1 MATVLLSAAGA
12 AIGGSLGGTFAGL
25 SSVVIGRAVGATLGK
40 VIDQRLMG
48 QGSDVVET
56 GRIDKFRLTNAGEGD
71 AIAQVYGRM
80 RLGGQMIWASDFIE
94 TITVTTSGGGG
105 GKGGGGG
112 SRQPKTT
119 TKEYSYS
126 VSLAI
131 ALCEG
136 EISRVG
142 RVWADGDEIAPE
154 NLNMRVYLGS
164 RDQQADSLVEAI
176 EGAGQ
181 VPAYRGTAYVVLEGL
196 QLQQFGN
203 RVPQFSF
210 EVVRPEQSD
219 AIGANEEITR
229 AVKAV
234 ALIPGT
240 GEYALATTPVYY
252 GSSATDQSSANV
264 HSPAGKTD
272 FAVSLDALSEELPN
286 SEAASLIVSWFGDDL
301 RCGTCTVR
309 PKVERK
315 GVEGRNMPWNVSGVT
330 RTSAS
335 LIPTLDGRPIYGGTP
350 TDNAV
355 VEAIRAMNAANK
367 AVMFYPFI
375 LMDQQEGNVLP
386 DPYSDALGQPH
397 LPWRGRI
404 TTSKALNVAGTVDGT
419 AVAASEVDA
428 FFGNA
433 VASDFII
440 HGGCVLYNGPN
451 EWSLSRFIL
460 HYAALC
466 SLAGGVEAF
475 CIGSEMR
482 GLTQIRGA
490 GNSFPAVTRFIA
502 LAAEVRTLVGPET
515 KISYASDWSE
525 YFGYQPQDGSGD
537 RYFHLDPLW
546 ADDNIDFIG
555 IDNYMPLSDW
565 RDGVDH
571 LDAGFGSIYDLD
583 YLRLNI
589 EGGEGYDWYYHSVD
603 AEAAQIRT
611 AITDGA
617 HSEPWVFRYKDIRSF
632 WSLVHHERVGGVR
645 SLTPT
650 LWEPMTKPI
659 WFTEFGCAA
668 IDKGTNQPNKFLDA
682 KSSESSLPKHSNGA
696 RDDLMQKQYL
706 RAMASYWND
715 PDNNPV
721 SEGYDGPMINMSRA
735 FVWAWDARPFPIFP
749 NNVEV
754 WSDGPNYARG
764 HWING
769 RTGARS
775 LASVVDEICIR
786 AGMVHHDV
794 TGLYGYVRGYIS
806 TDVADARAS
815 LQPLMLRYAF
825 DAIERDGVLRFRMRD
840 GMGAVPVDPDRFALG
855 GEFEGTLEQTREAEA
870 EIAGRVRLGFVRADG
885 NFENAIEEAV
895 RPDEATHAVST
906 SQLPILLTLA
916 EGRQVTERWL
926 AEAAT
931 ARDMIRMALPP
942 SQIGIGAGDVVLLPA
957 DGNEGGGRFRVDR
970 IEHGASQLIEAVR
983 IDPEVYRP
991 SDIADELARVEAF
1004 VAPVPVFPLFM
1015 DLPLITGEEV
1025 PHAPYLAA
1033 TAKTWPG
1040 DVAVYRSLTDENF
1053 ALSDVLSARSI
1064 IGVTQNDL
1072 QTARAGLPDQGDALQ
1087 VKLTFGALSSVTEA
1101 ALLSGGN
1108 LAAIGN
1114 GSPDQWEVFQFKN
1127 ADLVN
1132 VDTFSLSHRF
1142 RGQLGS
1148 DALMPDVWP
1157 AGSWFVLLN
1166 GVPDQINMAANL
1178 RRIEQ
1183 NFRIGPAVR
1192 SNDDPSYVAQSH
1204 VFEGVG
1210 LRPYAPVH
1218 LRVAGTIDRTF
1229 SWIRRTRI
1237 DGDDW
1242 TLADVPLNEE
1252 TESYR
1257 VQVKVGGEVFR
1268 EAIVSD
1274 AVWSYTM
1281 AMRVEDGISGL
1292 FLVEVAQISA
1302 RFGAG
1307 LATQIVVAV

>member
-56 GRIDKFRLTNAGEGD
+56 GRVDKFRLTNAGEGD

-80 RLGGQMIWASDFIE
+80 RMGGQIIWSSDFIE
-94 TITVTTSGGGG
+94 AVTVSGG
-105 GKGGGGG
+105 GKGGP
-112 SRQPKTT
+112 SQPV
-119 TKEYSYS
+119 TKEFSYS

-136 EISRVG
+136 EITRVG
-142 RVWADGDEIAPE
+142 RIWVDGDEITPDD
-154 NLNMRVYLGS
+154 LNMRVYLGGD
-164 RDQQADSLVEAI
+164 DQQPDSVIEAI
-176 EGAGQ
+176 EGVGQ

-210 EVVRPEQSD
+210 EVVRPEQPD
-219 AIGANEEITR
+219 EIGAEDEITR

-252 GSSATDQSSANV
+252 TDGATDRYSANV
-264 HSPAGKTD
+264 HSPSGKTD
-272 FAVSLDALSEELPN
+272 FATSLEAMGDELPN

-301 RCGTCTVR
+301 RCGSCTVR
-309 PKVERK
+309 PKVEHHDVD
-315 GVEGRNMPWNVSGVT
+315 GENMPWIVSDT
-330 RTSAS
+330 PRAAAP
-335 LIPTLDGRPIYGGTP
+335 LIATIEDRPVYGGTP
-350 TDNAV
+350 ADNSV
-355 VEAIRAMNAANK
+355 VEAIQAMNAAGK

-404 TTSKALNVAGTVDGT
+404 TTSKAPNMVGTVDGT
-419 AVAASEVDA
+419 AVAASEVAA

-433 VASDFII
+433 VASDFVI
-440 HGGCVLYNGPN
+440 HGDCVLYNGPD

-490 GNSFPAVTRFIA
+490 GNSFPAVARLIA

-525 YFGYQPQDGSGD
+525 YFGYSPQDGNGD

-589 EGGEGYDWYYHSVD
+589 EGGEGYDWYYHSID

-611 AITDGA
+611 AISDGA

-632 WSLVHHERVGGVR
+632 WSLVHYERVGGVR

-650 LWEPMTKPI
+650 VWEPMTKPI

-721 SEGYDGPMINMSRA
+721 SEEYDGPMINMSRA

-775 LASVVDEICIR
+775 LASVVDEICKR
-786 AGMVHHDV
+786 AGMVYQDV
-794 TGLYGYVRGYIS
+794 KGLYGYVRGYTS
-806 TDVADARAS
+806 TNVADARAS
-815 LQPLMLRYAF
+815 LQPLMLSYAF

-906 SQLPILLTLA
+906 SQLPISLTSA

-957 DGNEGGGRFRVDR
+957 DGDEGGGRFRVDR

-983 IDPEVYRP
+983 IDPEVYHP

-1004 VAPVPVFPLFM
+1004 VAPVPVLPLFV

-1033 TAKTWPG
+1033 TATRWPG

-1053 ALSDVLSARSI
+1053 VLSDVVSARSTV
-1064 IGVTQNDL
+1064 GVTQNDMPR
-1072 QTARAGLPDQGDALQ
+1072 ARAGLSDQGDALE
-1087 VKLTFGALSSVTEA
+1087 VKLTFGALSSVTQA
-1101 ALLSGGN
+1101 ALLSGSN
-1108 LAAIGN
+1108 LAAIGD
-1114 GSPDQWEVFQFKN
+1114 GSTDQWELFQFRD
-1127 ADLVN
+1127 AELVSAG
-1132 VDTFSLSHRF
+1132 TFALSHRL

-1148 DALMPDVWP
+1148 DALMPDIWP

-1166 GVPDQINMAANL
+1166 GVPGQIDMAANL

-1183 NFRIGPAVR
+1183 NFQIGPAVR
-1192 SNDDPSYVAQSH
+1192 PNNDPSYVAQSH

-1218 LRVAGTIDRTF
+1218 LRKSGTPDHEF
-1229 SWIRRTRI
+1229 NWIRRTRL

-1242 TLADVPLNEE
+1242 TLPDVPLNEE

-1257 VQVKVGGEVFR
+1257 VQVKVGGDVIR
-1268 EAIVSD
+1268 EAFVSD
-1274 AVWSYTM
+1274 VMWSYTGG
-1281 AMRVEDGISGL
+1281 MRTVDGVVGL
-1292 FLVEVAQISA
+1292 YSFEVAQVSA

-1307 LATQIVVAV
+1307 LAAQKIVAA